1 MGAGGKRVGIATHHV
16 GNHQK
21 KLKDRVFLMS
31 IIYIDMRKVSSSMLI
46 ISTTLQLASLH
57 ENIDTYVNISIFP
70 YVCA

>member
-1 MGAGGKRVGIATHHV
+1 
-16 GNHQK
+16 
-21 KLKDRVFLMS
+21 MS
-31 IIYIDMRKVSSSMLI
+31 IIHIDMRKVSSSMLI